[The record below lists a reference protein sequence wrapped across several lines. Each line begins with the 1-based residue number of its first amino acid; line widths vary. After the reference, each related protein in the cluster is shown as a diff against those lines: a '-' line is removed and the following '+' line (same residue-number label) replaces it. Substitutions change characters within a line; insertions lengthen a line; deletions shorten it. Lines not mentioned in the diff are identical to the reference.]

1 MNSKSILLFVLAIST
16 LGSLAAQQTINGTL
30 LHDGLDR
37 EYILYIPDAYDPAT
51 PAPLLLSFHGFTSNA
66 QLNFSFTRLSAIAD
80 AEGFILIHP
89 QGELFNGITH
99 WNVGGFTIGSTIDDV
114 GFVAALLDDVS
125 NSYNIDQER
134 IYSTGMSN
142 GGYMSFLL
150 ACQLSDKIA
159 AVASVTGSMT
169 PQTFNNCDPQHP
181 MPVLQIHG
189 TADDVVPYNGGP
201 VWTKSIDEVLE
212 YWVDY
217 NNCNSSPLVTDV
229 EDTNTADGSTVE
241 YLVYGEGNNC
251 VATEHLK
258 IFNGGHDWPG
268 AWGNM
273 DINASEEVWKFLSQ
287 YNINGL
293 IGCETTSTAEAS
305 HSDISLN
312 IFPNPASNQL
322 TIEKETADTEAFKI
336 YSRLGEVM
344 LTGQLTSG
352 VNTIDISILSPNIYF
367 FKTENKLVKII
378 KM

>member
-1 MNSKSILLFVLAIST
+1 MNSKSLILFVLAIST
-16 LGSLAAQQTINGTL
+16 LCSLTAQQTINGTL

-37 EYILYIPDAYDPAT
+37 EYILYIPDSYDPAT
-51 PAPLLLSFHGFTSNA
+51 PTPLVMSFHGFTSNA
-66 QLNFSFTRLSAIAD
+66 QLNFSFTRFSAIAD
-80 AEGFILIHP
+80 TEGFILIHP

-99 WNVGGFTIGSTIDDV
+99 WNVGGFTLGSTIDDV

-125 NSYNIDQER
+125 NSYSIDQER

-142 GGYMSFLL
+142 GGFMSFLL

-159 AVASVTGSMT
+159 AIASVTGSMT

-181 MPVLQIHG
+181 TPVLQIHG

-201 VWTKSIDEVLE
+201 VWTKSIDEVLD

-217 NNCNSSPLVTDV
+217 NSCNSSPLVTDV
-229 EDTNTADGSTVE
+229 ADTNTADGSTVE
-241 YLVYGEGNNC
+241 YLVYSEGNNC
-251 VATEHLK
+251 VTTEHFK
-258 IFNGGHDWPG
+258 VFNGGHDWVG

-273 DINASEEVWKFLSQ
+273 DINASEEVWKFLSK

-293 IGCETTSTAEAS
+293 IGCETTSNSETI
-305 HSDISLN
+305 HSRINLN
-312 IFPNPASNQL
+312 IFPNPAVDQL
-322 TIEKETADTEAFKI
+322 TIEKETADTDVFKI

-344 LTGQLTSG
+344 LTGQLVSG
-352 VNTIDISILSPNIYF
+352 VNTIDISMLSPNIYF
-367 FKTENKLVKII
+367 LKTENKTIKIA

>member
-1 MNSKSILLFVLAIST
+1 MKTKLIILFAVILST
-16 LGSLAAQQTINGTL
+16 LSALKAQQTINGTL

-37 EYILYIPDAYDPAT
+37 EYILYIPDSYDPTT
-51 PAPLLLSFHGFTSNA
+51 PAPLVLSFHGFTSNA
-66 QLNFSFTRLSAIAD
+66 QLNFSFTRFSAIAD

-99 WNVGGFTIGSTIDDV
+99 WNVGGFTIGSTVDDV

-125 NSYNIDQER
+125 NSYSIDQER

-159 AVASVTGSMT
+159 AIASVTGSMT

-181 MPVLQIHG
+181 TPVLQIHG

-201 VWTKSIDEVLE
+201 VWTLPIDEVLE
-212 YWVDY
+212 YWVNY
-217 NNCNSSPLVTDV
+217 NNSTSAPTISNVA
-229 EDTNTADGSTVE
+229 DTNTSDGSTVE
-241 YLVYGEGNNC
+241 YILYGEGENC
-251 VATEHLK
+251 VTTEHFK

-273 DINASEEVWKFLSQ
+273 DINASEEVWKFFSQ
-287 YNINGL
+287 YTINGL
-293 IGCETTSTAEAS
+293 VGCAVTTSTTENK
-305 HSDISLN
+305 SDIKLS
-312 IFPNPASNQL
+312 IFPNPSSSQL
-322 TIEKETADTEAFKI
+322 TIEKETTEVEEFKI
-336 YSRLGEVM
+336 YSKLGEVM
-344 LTGQLTSG
+344 ISGQLTSPVST
-352 VNTIDISILSPNIYF
+352 VNISKLSPNIYF
-367 FKTENKLVKII
+367 FKTDNQLVKII

>member
-1 MNSKSILLFVLAIST
+1 MKTKLIILFAVILST
-16 LGSLAAQQTINGTL
+16 LSALKAQQTINGTL

-37 EYILYIPDAYDPAT
+37 EYILYIPDSYDPAT
-51 PAPLLLSFHGFTSNA
+51 PAPLVLSFHGFTSNA
-66 QLNFSFTRLSAIAD
+66 QLNFSFTRFSAIAD

-99 WNVGGFTIGSTIDDV
+99 WNVGGFTIGSTVDDV

-125 NSYNIDQER
+125 NSYSIDQER

-159 AVASVTGSMT
+159 AIASVTGSMT

-181 MPVLQIHG
+181 TPVLQIHG

-201 VWTKSIDEVLE
+201 VWTLPIDEVLE
-212 YWVDY
+212 YWVNY
-217 NNCNSSPLVTDV
+217 NNSTSAPTISNVA
-229 EDTNTADGSTVE
+229 DTNTSDGSTVE
-241 YLVYGEGNNC
+241 YILYGEGENC
-251 VATEHLK
+251 VTTEHFK

-273 DINASEEVWKFLSQ
+273 DINASEEVWKFFSQ
-287 YNINGL
+287 YTINGL
-293 IGCETTSTAEAS
+293 VGCAVTTSTTENN
-305 HSDISLN
+305 SDIKLS
-312 IFPNPASNQL
+312 IFPNPSSSQL
-322 TIEKETADTEAFKI
+322 TIEKETTEVEEFKI
-336 YSRLGEVM
+336 YSKLGEVM
-344 LTGQLTSG
+344 ISGQLTSPVST
-352 VNTIDISILSPNIYF
+352 VNISKLSPNIYF
-367 FKTENKLVKII
+367 FKTDNQLVKII